1 MNNDT
6 IKDFYNDFVKYQTRS
21 GVNERI
27 YSLYKKMRSLD
38 FNTSSNV
45 LELGC
50 GIGIMTGL
58 MSTVVKKGMIE
69 SVDLSDKSIEYAKS
83 KIKNKN
89 ISFYTDDVVNY
100 IPKHKD
106 FDFITLFDVIE
117 HIPLGLHPDLFKNLS
132 KIVSDHTKILINIPN
147 PEFID
152 YHQNDEAAWL
162 QIVDQPVP
170 LQTIVKN
177 AEDNGLQLTD
187 FETYSIWI
195 ENDYQFFVIQKKKE
209 YKKVE
214 LSSKRTL
221 IQKISNRLKNIVIN
235 IRYN

>member
-1 MNNDT
+1 
-6 IKDFYNDFVKYQTRS
+6 
-21 GVNERI
+21 
-27 YSLYKKMRSLD
+27 MRSLD

-58 MSTVVKKGMIE
+58 MSTVVKKGIIE

-83 KIKNKN
+83 KIKKKN

-100 IPKHKD
+100 IPKNRD

-117 HIPLGLHPDLFKNLS
+117 HIPLELHSDLFKNLS
-132 KIVSDHTKILINIPN
+132 KIVADHTKILINIPN

-152 YHQNDEAAWL
+152 YHQNDESAWL

-177 AEDNGLQLTD
+177 AEDNELQLTD
-187 FETYSIWI
+187 FKTYSIWI

-221 IQKISNRLKNIVIN
+221 MQKISNKLKNIVIN